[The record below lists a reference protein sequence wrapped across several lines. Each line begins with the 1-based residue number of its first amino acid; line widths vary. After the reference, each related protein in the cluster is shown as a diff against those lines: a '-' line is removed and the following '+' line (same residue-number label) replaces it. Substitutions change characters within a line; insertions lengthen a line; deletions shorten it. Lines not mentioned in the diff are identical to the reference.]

1 MESPAS
7 SRPESTTELAGIP
20 VIVVSA
26 RDRHPSR
33 ERVLKAGANAYLQ
46 KPVDNAELLSVIRR
60 VLGEP
65 REESAVY
72 EL

>member
-1 MESPAS
+1 LERLKNIP
-7 SRPESTTELAGIP
+7 ELASIP

-26 RDRHPSR
+26 REIHPNR
-33 ERVLKAGANAYLQ
+33 ERAVKAGANAYLQ

-60 VLGEP
+60 VLGELQDEP
-65 REESAVY
+65 AVY